1 MKTARV
7 LGASLLGWKAE
18 LVTVEGRFEAS
29 DRGRTEVI
37 LTGLPD
43 SVLRESRGRLLC
55 ALEENR
61 LRLGCGRLF
70 LNLVPAA
77 LPKSGESLDLALVLA
92 AACAGGHL
100 QPEQL
105 AGTLFLGEVGI
116 DGRLHPVP
124 GGLGAALAARAAGLE
139 RVSRLVAPRAT
150 AEEAA
155 ALPELDVRAAG
166 SVAEVMAHL
175 LSEEDPL
182 PRVSVP
188 APLQASS
195 KHPSLDDVRGHG
207 VAKYG
212 LAIAAAGG
220 HGILFMGPPGAGKTM
235 LARRLPRLL
244 DPPGLEERLEATAI
258 LAAAGRW
265 PGGLVGER
273 PFRAP
278 HHTASYAGL
287 IGGGS
292 SLAPGEVS
300 LAHGGVLFLDELPE
314 FRRAALEALRQ
325 PLEHGSVLLSR
336 AARQV
341 EFPARFQLV
350 AAMNP
355 CPCGYRGHPTRTC
368 RCSRRDVQRYRQRL
382 SGPLLDRVDLRL
394 ELSPPDLEALTGTGP
409 NGTHRADRGPREVDL
424 IKAVQRAR
432 KVREAR
438 GQALPNARLAPQ
450 ELDRIAPLGN
460 AAAQLLGR
468 AMERRSLSARAM
480 QSLRRVALT
489 LADLAQP
496 PTCGQAEQMARALSL
511 RAPLEE

>member
-29 DRGRTEVI
+29 DRGRTEVL

-105 AGTLFLGEVGI
+105 TGTLFLGEVGI

-124 GGLGAALAARAAGLE
+124 GGLAAALAARAAGPG
-139 RVSRLVAPRAT
+139 RVQRLVAPRAT

-155 ALPELDVRAAG
+155 AISELDVRAAG
-166 SVAEVMAHL
+166 SIAEVIGHL
-175 LSEEDPL
+175 LSAEDHL
-182 PRVSVP
+182 PQVDVP

-195 KHPSLDDVRGHG
+195 KHPSLDDVRGHS

-220 HGILFMGPPGAGKTM
+220 HGILFLGPPGAGKTM

-244 DPPGLEERLEATAI
+244 DPPCLEERLEATAI
-258 LAAAGRW
+258 LAVAGRW
-265 PGGLVGER
+265 PGGLVSER

-287 IGGGS
+287 IGGGAALS
-292 SLAPGEVS
+292 PGEVS

-336 AARQV
+336 AGRQV

-368 RCSRRDVQRYRQRL
+368 RCSRSDVQRYRRRL

-409 NGTHRADRGPREVDL
+409 NGESSTDKGPREADL
-424 IKAVQRAR
+424 REAVLRA
-432 KVREAR
+432 REAR
-438 GQALPNARLAPQ
+438 EARAQPLPNAQLSPQ
-450 ELDRIAPLGN
+450 DLDKIAPLGS
-460 AAAQLLGR
+460 ATARLLGR
-468 AMERRSLSARAM
+468 AMERHSLSARAM

-489 LADLAQP
+489 LADLAGA
-496 PTCGQAEQMARALSL
+496 PTRSQAEQMARALSL
-511 RAPLEE
+511 RAPMEE

>member
-18 LVTVEGRFEAS
+18 LVTVEGRFEATPK
-29 DRGRTEVI
+29 GRTEVL

-55 ALEENR
+55 ALEENH
-61 LRLGCGRLF
+61 LRLGPGRLF

-77 LPKSGESLDLALVLA
+77 LPKSGETLDLALVLA

-100 QPEQL
+100 DPGL
-105 AGTLFLGEVGI
+105 LVGTLFLGEVGI

-124 GGLGAALAARAAGLE
+124 GGLAAGLAARAAGPG
-139 RVSRLVAPRAT
+139 RVQRLIAPQAT

-155 ALPELDVRAAG
+155 ALPQLDVRAAS

-175 LSEEDPL
+175 LSDEDQL
-182 PRVSVP
+182 PRVEVP
-188 APLQASS
+188 APLEASG

-220 HGILFMGPPGAGKTM
+220 HGLLFMGPPGAGKTM

-244 DPPGLEERLEATAI
+244 DPPCLEERLEATAI
-258 LAAAGRW
+258 LAVAGRW

-287 IGGGS
+287 IGGGAR
-292 SLAPGEVS
+292 LAPGEVS

-314 FRRAALEALRQ
+314 FRRGALEALRQ
-325 PLEHGSVLLSR
+325 PLEQGSVLLSR

-355 CPCGYRGHPTRTC
+355 CPCGYRGHPSRPC
-368 RCSRRDVQRYRQRL
+368 RCSPRDVQRYRQRL

-394 ELSPPDLEALTGTGP
+394 ELSPPDLQALTGTGP
-409 NGTHRADRGPREVDL
+409 DGRSASAQGPTEEELRV
-424 IKAVQRAR
+424 AVRRAR
-432 KVREAR
+432 AVRETR
-438 GQALPNARLAPQ
+438 GQPHPNASLSPQ
-450 ELDRIAPLGN
+450 DLDRIAPLGGDS
-460 AAAQLLGR
+460 ARLLGR
-468 AMERRSLSARAM
+468 AMERHSLSARAL

-489 LADLAQP
+489 LADLAQAP
-496 PTCGQAEQMARALSL
+496 SRSQADQIARALSL
-511 RAPLEE
+511 RAPMED